1 MSGVEVITFGC
12 RLNTYESEV
21 MRAEAEKAGL
31 NNAVLVNTCAVTGEA
46 VRQARQTIRRV
57 RRENPHARIIV
68 TGCAAQTEKQTFADM
83 AEVDM
88 VLGNEEKLSSKSYRA
103 LPDFGVSATEKLRVN
118 DIMSVKATAP
128 QMIRHID
135 GHVRAFI
142 QVQNGCDHRCT
153 FCIIPYGRGN
163 SRSVPMGAV
172 VEQAR
177 KLTKSGYREIV
188 LTGVDATSYGA
199 DLPGNPTLGYLAKT
213 LLKQVPEIRR
223 LRLSSID
230 SIEADNHLWDLIA
243 DEPRFMPHLHLSL
256 QHGDDMIL
264 KRMKRRH
271 SRAEALAFTEQA
283 RRLRPE
289 IAFGA
294 DMIAGFPTETEEMFE
309 GAATLAE
316 EAGISF
322 LHVFPYSPRPGT
334 PAARMP
340 QVDRALVKERAA
352 RLRARGEALHR
363 AHLDRMVGT
372 EQVIIVENNGMA
384 HTENFSLVAAPTL
397 IPRDFKRVM
406 ITGHNGKHLD
416 MAVVADACHE
426 QAA

>member
-31 NNAVLVNTCAVTGEA
+31 NNAILVNTCAVTGEA
-46 VRQARQTIRRV
+46 VRQARQAIRRA

-68 TGCAAQTEKQTFADM
+68 TGCAAQTEKETFAGM
-83 AEVDM
+83 AEVDA
-88 VLGNEEKLSSKSYRA
+88 VLGNEEKLTSASYRA
-103 LPDFGVSATEKLRVN
+103 LPDFGVSAEEKLRVN
-118 DIMSVKATAP
+118 DIMSVRATAP
-128 QMIRHID
+128 QMVKHID

-177 KLTKSGYREIV
+177 RLTEGGYREIV

-199 DLPGNPTLGYLAKT
+199 DLPGQPSLGYLAKT
-213 LLKQVPEIRR
+213 LLRQVPEILR

-230 SIEADNHLWDLIA
+230 SIEADKHLWDLIA
-243 DEPRFMPHLHLSL
+243 GEPRFMPHLHLSL

-294 DMIAGFPTETEEMFE
+294 DVIAGFPTETEEMFE
-309 GAATLAE
+309 NAATLAE

-340 QVDRALVKERAA
+340 QVDRAVVKDRAA
-352 RLRARGEALHR
+352 RLRARGDVLHR

-372 EQVIIVENNGMA
+372 EQAIIVENNGMA
-384 HTENFSLVAAPTL
+384 HTENFSLVAAPRL
-397 IPRDFKRVM
+397 VPRELKRVM
-406 ITGHNGKHLD
+406 ITGHNGKHLE
-416 MAVVADACHE
+416 MQVASALAPSR
-426 QAA
+426 AA